1 MTRYCRFLS
10 DGNSSWGL
18 VEDESVRPLDGDPLE
33 EVSPAGAAI
42 PLSNVTL
49 LPPCVPSKI
58 LGVGTNYRAHA
69 AEMGKPIPD
78 EPLLFMKPP
87 SALTG
92 HGANIIVPSG
102 PRPSERPTG
111 SWRVDFEGE
120 LAVVIGRRA
129 HRVKESAALDYVFGF
144 TVCNDVTVRDL
155 QKKDGQFTRAKG
167 FDSFCP
173 VGPHVVVG
181 LDPSNLRIRTWQ
193 NGVLKQDSNTND
205 LIFSVAKVIEVASRV
220 MTLEPGDL
228 ITTGTPSGVG
238 PIQPGDR
245 IDIEVE
251 GIGILSNPVVE
262 EQP

>member
-10 DGNSSWGL
+10 DGNISWGL
-18 VEDESVRPLDGDPLE
+18 LENESVRPLSGDPYE

-42 PLSNVTL
+42 PLSKVTL
-49 LPPCVPSKI
+49 LPPCVPTKI

-92 HGANIIVPSG
+92 HNAGIIR
-102 PRPSERPTG
+102 PRG

-173 VGPHVVVG
+173 VGPYVVVG
-181 LDPSNLRIRTWQ
+181 LDPSSLRIRTWQ

-205 LIFSVAKVIEVASRV
+205 LIFSVARVIEVASRV

>member
-1 MTRYCRFLS
+1 MTRYCRYVRDGETAWAVLDS
-10 DGNSSWGL
+10 D
-18 VEDESVRPLDGDPLE
+18 SVMPLAGDPFDGP
-33 EVSPAGAAI
+33 SPTGKSL
-42 PLSNVTL
+42 PLSSVQL
-49 LPPCVPSKI
+49 LPPCLPSKI

-69 AEMGKPIPD
+69 VEMGKPIPD

-87 SALTG
+87 SALIG
-92 HGANIIVPSG
+92 HNQPIVVPSG
-102 PRPSERPTG
+102 PRPAERPTG

-120 LAVVIGRRA
+120 LAVVIGRRCRRA
-129 HRVKESAALDYVFGF
+129 RESEALDYVLGF
-144 TVCNDVTVRDL
+144 TICNDVTVRDL

-167 FDSFCP
+167 FDTFCP
-173 VGPHVVVG
+173 VGPSLTVG
-181 LDPSNLRIRTWQ
+181 LDPANLRVRTWQ
-193 NGVLKQDSNTND
+193 NGALKQDSSTSD
-205 LIFSVAKVIEVASRV
+205 LIFSVAKVIEIASRV

-262 EQP
+262 ET

>member
-1 MTRYCRFLS
+1 MTKYCRFVSGGETRWGVVSS
-10 DGNSSWGL
+10 DT
-18 VEDESVRPLDGDPLE
+18 VQPLE
-33 EVSPAGAAI
+33 GNPYVGPSKTGSPL
-42 PLSNVTL
+42 PLSSVEL
-49 LPPCVPSKI
+49 LPPCLPSKI

-69 AEMGKPIPD
+69 VEMGKPIPD

-87 SALTG
+87 SALMG
-92 HGANIIVPSG
+92 HQAPIVVPSG
-102 PRPSERPTG
+102 PRPSERPQG

-120 LAVVIGRRA
+120 LAVVIGRRCR
-129 HRVKESAALDYVFGF
+129 RVSEKEALDYVFGY

-173 VGPHVVVG
+173 LGPCVVVG
-181 LDPSNLRIRTWQ
+181 LDPSNLRVRTWQ
-193 NGVLKQDSNTND
+193 NGDLKQDSSTND

-220 MTLEPGDL
+220 MTLEAGDV

-262 EQP
+262 EV

>member
-1 MTRYCRFLS
+1 VLKYCRYS
-10 DGNSSWGL
+10 AGGETRWGVL
-18 VEDESVRPLDGDPLE
+18 DQDTVTPLDGNPFDGP
-33 EVSPAGAAI
+33 SSTAGDSLA
-42 PLSNVTL
+42 LSSVQL
-49 LPPCVPSKI
+49 LPPCLPSKI

-87 SALTG
+87 SALIG
-92 HGANIIVPSG
+92 HNQPII
-102 PRPSERPTG
+102 RPSG

-120 LAVVIGRRA
+120 LAVVIGRPAR
-129 HRVKESAALDYVFGF
+129 RVAEKDAFDYIFGF

-167 FDSFCP
+167 FDTFCP
-173 VGPHVVVG
+173 VGPVLAVG
-181 LDPSNLRIRTWQ
+181 LDPADLRIRTWQ
-193 NGVLKQDSNTND
+193 NGALKQDSRTSD
-205 LIFSVAKVIEVASRV
+205 LIFSVARVIAVASRV

-245 IDIEVE
+245 VDIEVE

-262 EQP
+262 ETP

>member
-1 MTRYCRFLS
+1 MLKYCRYS
-10 DGNSSWGL
+10 AGGETRWGT
-18 VEDESVRPLDGDPLE
+18 LDGDSITPLE
-33 EVSPAGAAI
+33 ANPFDGPSPTAGDPVA
-42 PLSNVTL
+42 LSSVQL
-49 LPPCVPSKI
+49 LPPCLPSKI

-87 SALTG
+87 SALIG
-92 HGANIIVPSG
+92 HNQPIV
-102 PRPSERPTG
+102 RPQG

-129 HRVKESAALDYVFGF
+129 RRVAESDAFDYIFGF
-144 TVCNDVTVRDL
+144 TVCNDVSVRDL

-167 FDSFCP
+167 FDTFCP
-173 VGPHVVVG
+173 VGPALAVG
-181 LDPSNLRIRTWQ
+181 IDPADLRIRTWR
-193 NGVLKQDSNTND
+193 NGALKQDSRTSD
-205 LIFSVAKVIEVASRV
+205 LIFGVARVIAVASRV

-245 IDIEVE
+245 VDIEVE

-262 EQP
+262 ET